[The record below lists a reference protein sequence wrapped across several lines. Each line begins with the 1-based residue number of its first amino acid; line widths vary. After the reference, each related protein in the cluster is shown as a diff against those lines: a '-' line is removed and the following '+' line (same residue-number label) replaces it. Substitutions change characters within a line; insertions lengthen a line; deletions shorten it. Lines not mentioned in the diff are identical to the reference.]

1 MHFNRDIVRN
11 ILKITSSFFFFF
23 SFSFSFFVFFFGSLD
38 YHHLQKVF
46 YNNINVFK
54 RAKERTSHVTSVHVA
69 WTCSSEFD
77 ADQRQSISFVR
88 DDSFVMLAK
97 PVVQTGE
104 R

>member
-1 MHFNRDIVRN
+1 M
-11 ILKITSSFFFFF
+11 
-23 SFSFSFFVFFFGSLD
+23 
-38 YHHLQKVF
+38 
-46 YNNINVFK
+46 FK

>member
-1 MHFNRDIVRN
+1 MV
-11 ILKITSSFFFFF
+11 LLFFCSRFC
-23 SFSFSFFVFFFGSLD
+23 LD
-38 YHHLQKVF
+38 YHLQKVF

>member
-1 MHFNRDIVRN
+1 MTLLEIYAKN
-11 ILKITSSFFFFF
+11 IRL
-23 SFSFSFFVFFFGSLD
+23 FVVFHLFLD
-38 YHHLQKVF
+38 YHLQKVF
-46 YNNINVFK
+46 YNTMNVFK
-54 RAKERTSHVTSVHVA
+54 KAKERTSHVTSVHVA

-97 PVVQTGE
+97 PAVQTGE